1 MAKWKYFIGAS
12 ILAAGLVLKA
22 GAPLVPIVLGLAAA
36 AFLTWKKSS
45 RADGLQPISLQAAWT
60 RPQ

>member
-1 MAKWKYFIGAS
+1 MDMGRWKYFIGAS

-36 AFLTWKKSS
+36 AFLTWKKS
-45 RADGLQPISLQAAWT
+45 
-60 RPQ
+60 RPTNQLPR